1 MLETIAS
8 LPVID
13 AHCHHLTAQLAQ
25 VSADHIARILCP
37 GALGTPDWPSD
48 HAREFLSFK
57 RMIREMA
64 RYLGCDDGPDAV
76 MAARAARVRGS
87 DAGGSC
93 AGGSYARGSYAAYVD
108 GMLKAA
114 NIEALVLDL
123 GFPGPDTYPEFEA
136 LTDIPRRLILRETWL
151 SNTLAKEQLGFKEF
165 LRRFDAYV
173 ENEVRVKGSA
183 GLKSYI
189 AATTGLGVEPAS
201 EASAE
206 TQYPEFLAGKARQ
219 TKAFNDFMF
228 CRAADHCID
237 MDVPLQVHTCIFG
250 GRNLTMEAVRPS
262 LLQPFLQHRRG
273 ANLKL
278 VLVHGG
284 FPWVE
289 EAAALAALFPDVW
302 LDMSQWVVW
311 NPLMAAQRLLT
322 ILTIAPANRVMY
334 GSDGAFIPEFHWF
347 GALTGREAVAQ
358 AMTELVRG
366 EFLDEAQALTMARM
380 ILADNARALYRL

>member
-37 GALGTPDWPSD
+37 GALGTPGWPFD

-57 RMIREMA
+57 RMIREMS
-64 RYLGCDDGPDAV
+64 RYLGCDDRPDAV
-76 MAARAARVRGS
+76 MAARAAMV
-87 DAGGSC
+87 GGSSA
-93 AGGSYARGSYAAYVD
+93 AGSHAGGSYAAYVD

-114 NIEALVLDL
+114 NIESLVLDL

-136 LTDIPRRLILRETWL
+136 LTDVPRRLILRESWL

-165 LRRFDAYV
+165 LRRFDDYV
-173 ENEVRVKGSA
+173 ENEVRVKGA
-183 GLKSYI
+183 CGLKSYI
-189 AATTGLGVEPAS
+189 AATTGVGVEPAS

-206 TQYPEFLAGKARQ
+206 AQYPEFLAGKARQ

-228 CRAADHCID
+228 CRVADHCID
-237 MDVPLQVHTCIFG
+237 LDVPLQVHDCIFG
-250 GRNLTMEAVRPS
+250 GRNLTMEVVRPP

-311 NPLMAAQRLLT
+311 NPLMAAQRLLS
-322 ILTIAPANRVMY
+322 ILSIAPANRVMY

-347 GALTGREAVAQ
+347 GALIGREAVAQ
-358 AMTELVRG
+358 TMAHLVHDG
-366 EFLDEAQALTMARM
+366 FLDEAGALVMARM